1 VSDHPIFVPFGDQ
14 HLAAVVTVPDR
25 TQPNNLVLLLQGAG
39 GAPRS
44 HRNRLWTRIAAALA
58 RQGIASIRMDYL
70 GIGDST
76 GEYRFE
82 IESPPV
88 GQADAVLRFVAE
100 RLPVERFA
108 IVGNC
113 VGVPTAF
120 QLAAGDPACAGV
132 VAILP
137 VALGPVLREPGSAGG
152 RRPESSPRSGP
163 RLLVARFR
171 RKVAIRRRRRAPLI
185 PEVAAVLQTG
195 RALLLHGGTE
205 ESRRR
210 LDRAAR
216 SAARVAGHDARLR
229 LQVRF
234 LPPEGGRGFRP
245 LRMQELVVAT
255 VVDWLTA
262 AFREPRA
269 GGLQAPAAAEAM
281 LREPLAQLRAG
292 TPRAS

>member
-1 VSDHPIFVPFGDQ
+1 MKEYPVFVPHGEDRI
-14 HLAAVVTVPDR
+14 AGVVTVPDEEPR
-25 TQPNNLVLLLQGAG
+25 GLVVLMAG
-39 GAPRS
+39 IGAPRS
-44 HRNRLWTRIAAALA
+44 HRYQIWTRAARRLA
-58 RQGIASIRMDYL
+58 DRGIASVRWDYL

-88 GQADAVLRFVAE
+88 DQADAVLRFVAE

-152 RRPESSPRSGP
+152 RRPESSPRAGH
-163 RLLVARFR
+163 RLLVERFR

-195 RALLLHGGTE
+195 RAFLLHGGTE
-205 ESRRR
+205 ASRRR

-216 SAARVAGHDARLR
+216 SAARVAGHDARSR
-229 LQVRF
+229 LQIRF

-255 VVDWLTA
+255 VVEWLTA
-262 AFREPRA
+262 AWCADVA
-269 GGLQAPAAAEAM
+269 GSLRHTATRRPA
-281 LREPLAQLRAG
+281 
-292 TPRAS
+292 